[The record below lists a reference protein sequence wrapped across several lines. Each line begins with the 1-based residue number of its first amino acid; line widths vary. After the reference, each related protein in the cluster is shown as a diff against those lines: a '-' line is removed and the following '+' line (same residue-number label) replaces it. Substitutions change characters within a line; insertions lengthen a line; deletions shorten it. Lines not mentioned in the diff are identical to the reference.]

1 MYLWYNCISISNMA
15 GSDILK
21 MPLIVIAVYA
31 SQEGV
36 AIDVHT
42 KVVVEPL
49 GPPPRGVEGTHV
61 ADGRAPS

>member
-1 MYLWYNCISISNMA
+1 
-15 GSDILK
+15 

-36 AIDVHT
+36 AVDVGT
-42 KVVVEPL
+42 EVVVEPL
-49 GPPPRGVEGTHV
+49 GPAPRGVEGTHV

>member
-1 MYLWYNCISISNMA
+1 MA
-15 GSDILK
+15 CLGILK
-21 MPLIVIAVYA
+21 MPLMAVYA
-31 SQEGV
+31 SQEGI

-49 GPPPRGVEGTHV
+49 GPAPRGVEGTHV